1 MAVCQW
7 ESQVRFPFFYLDS
20 SHAIRSGDIKIEQI
34 SRKHLK
40 KFPQT
45 FEPILDQMR
54 TNSLND
60 NLYYEKLIWLKTKQK
75 ISSLITM
82 ETFNPILLNHSSNT
96 TFLFGKGLP
105 HDTSNMVFW
114 NENVDFKLYNA
125 AAMLISNAECIIADA
140 DFFAL
145 SVGRELQKYI
155 SSICTLIVSTSNTN
169 TPKIDRTYIECKLS
183 SIELV
188 RHLSFL

>member
-1 MAVCQW
+1 
-7 ESQVRFPFFYLDS
+7 
-20 SHAIRSGDIKIEQI
+20 
-34 SRKHLK
+34 
-40 KFPQT
+40 
-45 FEPILDQMR
+45 
-54 TNSLND
+54 
-60 NLYYEKLIWLKTKQK
+60 
-75 ISSLITM
+75 
-82 ETFNPILLNHSSNT
+82 
-96 TFLFGKGLP
+96 
-105 HDTSNMVFW
+105 
-114 NENVDFKLYNA
+114 
-125 AAMLISNAECIIADA
+125 MLISNAECIIADA

>member
-1 MAVCQW
+1 MIVFLW
-7 ESQVRFPFFYLDS
+7 ESKVRFPFVYLDS
-20 SHAIRSGDIKIEQI
+20 SHAIRSEDIKIEQI

-40 KFPQT
+40 KSPQT
-45 FEPILDQMR
+45 FERILDQMKS
-54 TNSLND
+54 NSLND
-60 NLYYEKLIWLKTKQK
+60 NLYYEKLVWLKSKQK

-82 ETFNPILLNHSSNT
+82 ETFNPILLNNSSNT

-105 HDTSNMVFW
+105 HDPSNMVFW

-125 AAMLISNAECIIADA
+125 AAMLISNAKCIIADA

-169 TPKIDRTYIECKLS
+169 TPKIDGTYIKCKLS